1 MNLVAFDSGS
11 RKLLLSR
18 HLWLY
23 FVISIPLTIVTLV
36 CWKWNMSRRDE
47 VDDDDYGG
55 DEKSGQV

>member
-1 MNLVAFDSGS
+1 MNLVAFDSES
-11 RKLLLSR
+11 RKLILSR

-23 FVISIPLTIVTLV
+23 FVFSIPLTIVTLV

-47 VDDDDYGG
+47 VDDDDYGA